1 MISEKSKSNYLSSLS
16 LEDLIDMKKFS
27 SMQLH
32 YWEKTDSVL
41 DYLINVFILRKLH
54 SETRGD
60 EDYEE

>member
-27 SMQLH
+27 SMQLQ

-60 EDYEE
+60 ED